1 LSIRAF
7 WRDCRRGAEEAEDDD
22 EQFDDKIERLTAK
35 LEAQFAETA

>member
-1 LSIRAF
+1 VQEVEKA
-7 WRDCRRGAEEAEDDD
+7 D